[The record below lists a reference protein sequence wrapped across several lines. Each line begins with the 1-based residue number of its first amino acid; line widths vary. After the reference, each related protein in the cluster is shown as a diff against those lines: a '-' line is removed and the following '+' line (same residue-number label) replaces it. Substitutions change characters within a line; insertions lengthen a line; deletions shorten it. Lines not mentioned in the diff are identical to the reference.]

1 MLWSETRF
9 SVSIREIS
17 SSIELAPSSTSR
29 PGVLVAGGVHL
40 DEALGEHLPGTRQ
53 IPAREPELELVLPQ
67 VALDLAELLVRE
79 VVRVDRPLEV
89 RVEPLD
95 LSKDALRLRLLRRDR
110 WSGTRGR
117 GGH

>member
-1 MLWSETRF
+1 VLWSETRF
-9 SVSIREIS
+9 SVSGDQLVDRARTEQYL
-17 SSIELAPSSTSR
+17 EPA
-29 PGVLVAGGVHL
+29 VLVAGGVHL

-53 IPAREPELELVLPQ
+53 IPARQPELELVLPQ

-79 VVRVDRPLEV
+79 VVRVNRPLEV
-89 RVEPLD
+89 GVEPLD